1 MMRRYHA
8 LVKLLVLGCLVV
20 VQQVDAQ
27 GLRDPTVPPPAA
39 GLSTAPMESR
49 VPDFGSDAFSVI
61 VRDGRPY
68 LVQGSLLYGQGQQI
82 GQTRIERITETA
94 VWLREDGVLRKES
107 LFPGI
112 QLRVLPS
119 NAVPP
124 GGPSTSSKT
133 ALPSAACARIYSHCS
148 SQKIE
153 KSAP

>member
-1 MMRRYHA
+1 M
-8 LVKLLVLGCLVV
+8 KLLVWGCLVAV
-20 VQQVDAQ
+20 LQVDAQ
-27 GLRDPTVPPPAA
+27 VLRDPTVPPPAT
-39 GLSTAPMESR
+39 GLSASPMASR
-49 VPDFGSDAFSVI
+49 APDFGSDAFGVI

-68 LVQGSLLYGQGQQI
+68 LVQGSLLYGQGQQV

-119 NAVPP
+119 NALPP
-124 GGPSTSSKT
+124 GGPSAPPKT
-133 ALPSAACARIYSHCS
+133 ALPSAACVRIHSHCS

-153 KSAP
+153 KFAP